1 MDSVEEECKKSKK
14 ILIYTGFSRQ
24 PWNYSTLISEGL
36 GGAETC
42 VCRLAEQLAADYDVY
57 IAGGVAG
64 ETFGNIIFIGFDKLQ
79 EFLKTTMFYAVIV
92 SRYIGFLEDYTVRSY
107 KLYLWIHDLN
117 ILSYAW
123 NRQIDRLST
132 INKWDSTITA
142 YICLTNWHRDN
153 TRLLYPFIEKSKI
166 KVIPNGLSTAL
177 FPQVLQKKRNHF
189 VFTSCPERGYARI
202 LELWPAILKELP
214 DATLSLATYVSFP
227 RNEFE
232 TAQMMTIQAM
242 PGIRFLGKLNPEG
255 LYQLL
260 GTTEYWLYPT
270 DFLETFCIT
279 GLEMLRSGT
288 ICLYYPVAALNDTV
302 GEYGIRLQRGSEI
315 EAIGAIARDED
326 QKKVMIQRG
335 LEYADRFDWLRV
347 YELWS
352 AVLSA

>member
-1 MDSVEEECKKSKK
+1 MDPDCKKSKK
-14 ILIYTGFSRQ
+14 ILIYTGFSSK
-24 PWNYSTLISEGL
+24 PWNYSTLATHGL

-42 VCRLAEQLAADYDVY
+42 VCRLAEQLSAEYDVY
-57 IAGGVAG
+57 IAGGVAD
-64 ETFGNIIFIGFDKLQ
+64 ETVGKITFIVFDRLS
-79 EFLKTTMFYAVIV
+79 EFLKENVFHAVIV
-92 SRYIGFLEDYTVRSY
+92 SRYLGFLEDYVVQTE
-107 KLYLWIHDLN
+107 KIYLWIHDLS
-117 ILSYAW
+117 IISYAW
-123 NRQIDRLST
+123 NRQIDLSST
-132 INKWDSTITA
+132 IKKWDSKITA
-142 YICLTNWHRDN
+142 YICLTDWHRDN
-153 TRLLYPFIEKSKI
+153 TRLLYPYIAAEKI
-166 KVIPNGLSTAL
+166 KVIPNGILTSL
-177 FPQVLQKKRNHF
+177 FPKSFQKKKNHF
-189 VFTSCPERGYARI
+189 VFTSQPSRGYKRI
-202 LELWPAILKELP
+202 LELWPDILKEIP
-214 DATLSLATYVSFP
+214 EATLSLATYVAFP
-227 RNEFE
+227 GNDAEKE
-232 TAQMMTIQAM
+232 QMMTIQGM
-242 PGIRFLGKLNPEG
+242 PSIQFLGKLNPAG

-260 GTTEYWLYPT
+260 ATTEYWLYPT